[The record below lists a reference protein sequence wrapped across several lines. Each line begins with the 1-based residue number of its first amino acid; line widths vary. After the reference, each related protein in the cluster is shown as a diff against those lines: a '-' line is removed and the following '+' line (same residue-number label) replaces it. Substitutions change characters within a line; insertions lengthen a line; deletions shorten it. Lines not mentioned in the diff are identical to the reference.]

1 MKSGWKMT
9 PFVLL
14 GIVYLLVPAIPAYG
28 YVDPNATG
36 LITQIM
42 TPLLV
47 VAATGLTF
55 LRKQVSFTFRRIFG
69 RTSNRND

>member
-1 MKSGWKMT
+1 MKSGWKIV
-9 PFVLL
+9 PFVFL
-14 GIVYLLVPAIPAYG
+14 GIVYFLVPAIPAYG

-55 LRKQVSFTFRRIFG
+55 LRKQVGSAFRRIFG
-69 RTSNRND
+69 RTSGRND